1 MPEDKPSR
9 LPMGSAEMAGDQLSG
24 AELEIVLETARD
36 LTSLLST
43 QKIIE
48 RLLDR
53 ILKHLD
59 SEVGSVLALDAED
72 ELRIMVARGL
82 PDEVVAETR
91 VAIGAG
97 ISGFVA
103 QTGEPLLVENV
114 EKDERFK
121 RRNHERYY
129 TRSFLSAP
137 LMIGQAVYGVLNVNN
152 KRNRESFSL
161 SDLRLLEAIG
171 HHAALALNNAKR
183 YEDAVE
189 RSQRDALTGLANHRH
204 FWESLEVEVERSSRY
219 QRPFSVVML
228 DIDHFKN
235 YNDTYGHLAGDGAL
249 EGVAQVIANGC
260 RSSDLAG
267 RYGGEEFAIILP
279 ETERDGASTFAE
291 KIRASI
297 EGARFADGDQT
308 ELTASLGV
316 ATYPTDGATATDLLQ
331 SADTRLYK
339 AKADGRNRVVDD

>member
-1 MPEDKPSR
+1 MGKVSPSR
-9 LPMGSAEMAGDQLSG
+9 LPQRTAETASDPLSG

-43 QKIIE
+43 ERIIE

-59 SEVGSVLALDAED
+59 SEIGSVLAPDD
-72 ELRIMVARGL
+72 DGNLRILIARGL
-82 PDEVVAETR
+82 PTEVVAETR
-91 VAIGAG
+91 VAIGEG

-103 QTGEPLLVENV
+103 RTGELLLVDNIES
-114 EKDERFK
+114 DERFK

-129 TRSFLSAP
+129 TRSCLSAP
-137 LMIGQAVYGVLNVNN
+137 LMVGGALYGVFNVNN
-152 KRNRESFSL
+152 KRNRESFSA

-183 YEDAVE
+183 YEEAVA
-189 RSQRDALTGLANHRH
+189 RSQCDPLTGLSNHRH
-204 FWESLEVEVERSSRY
+204 FWESLEIEAERSSRY
-219 QRPFSVVML
+219 ERPFSVVML

-235 YNDTYGHLAGDGAL
+235 YNDSYGHLAGDGAL
-249 EGVAQVIANGC
+249 EGIAQVIANGC
-260 RSSDLAG
+260 RSSDVAG

-279 ETERDGASTFAE
+279 ETERAGARAFAE

-297 EGARFADGDQT
+297 ERARFADAGRT

-316 ATYPTDGATATDLLQ
+316 ATYPADGKTAAELLHA
-331 SADTRLYK
+331 ADTRLYR
-339 AKADGRNRVVDD
+339 AKSVGRNRVVAD